1 MTDERRPPLRRV
13 SILRT
18 MVFFAVVALAFLA
31 FDPFF
36 GIFRFFFRGVLF
48 IGVLLFVGSYLW
60 PLVRRILIARLRS
73 RDR

>member
-18 MVFFAVVALAFLA
+18 MLFYGVVALAFLA

-36 GIFRFFFRGVLF
+36 GIFRFFFRGILF
-48 IGVLLFVGSYLW
+48 LGVLAFVGSYLW
-60 PLVRRILIARLRS
+60 PLVRRILIARNRN
-73 RDR
+73 R